1 MSAETLP
8 TYSVRELN
16 NAIGAL
22 LDRGFAPRFVI
33 QATASR
39 PQVKKGHL
47 WLTLTDGEA
56 SITAVAW
63 ASKLKQLD
71 FVPADGDGV
80 TVIGKLNFWSA
91 RASLA
96 VQVLD
101 MRPSL
106 TTVLRRFETV
116 KAQLLEEGVIDP
128 SRRRKLPVYPKRL
141 AVLTS
146 VPSSALADM
155 LRTAEERWPLSEL
168 LVVPIPVQGEV
179 SPIIC
184 GVLSRLAKQ
193 HHQLGLDA
201 IVIARGGGSREDL
214 MVFDDAEVCR
224 TLATFPVPVVTGLG
238 HEDDLT
244 VADLVADHRA
254 ATPTA
259 AMVTLMPS
267 RESAQQTIMQRRSRL
282 SEYKRWRLEQAN
294 SRLRDRHLL
303 LHALRPAVTLQRRR
317 NQWQQRQQLL
327 RALSPQRW
335 LNRGF
340 AMLNTTNGQ
349 PLQSIDDININ
360 EQLQILLK
368 DGVIQAVAKTIQA
381 NKASNSQ
388 ASL

>member
-1 MSAETLP
+1 MSAESLP

-317 NQWQQRQQLL
+317 NQWEQRQQLL